1 MTIVTTP
8 CSHKFCAGRRLT
20 ADRSTKAKT
29 NSNANANECG
39 RESAA
44 GGRKCKGA
52 GGGATE
58 VGVSGGRG
66 IRGIE
71 KDMTA
76 RIPRASAGGMN

>member
-8 CSHKFCAGRRLT
+8 CSHKFCAGHHLT
-20 ADRSTKAKT
+20 ADRSTKAKA

-44 GGRKCKGA
+44 GGRKCKES
-52 GGGATE
+52 GGGARE
-58 VGVSGGRG
+58 VGVSGG
-66 IRGIE
+66 RGIE

-76 RIPRASAGGMN
+76 RIPHASAGGMN